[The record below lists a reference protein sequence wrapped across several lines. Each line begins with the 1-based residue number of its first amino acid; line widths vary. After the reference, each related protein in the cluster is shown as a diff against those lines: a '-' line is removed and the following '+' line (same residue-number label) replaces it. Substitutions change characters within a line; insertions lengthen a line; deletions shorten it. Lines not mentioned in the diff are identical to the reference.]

1 MVRNV
6 CDCSFSIAIISH
18 PRLFLQG
25 GNTVFAGGLPILVK
39 TAVLCHNEE
48 NVGFRNFWRG
58 EVFHAQGTCRDR
70 HAE

>member
-1 MVRNV
+1 M
-6 CDCSFSIAIISH
+6 
-18 PRLFLQG
+18 
-25 GNTVFAGGLPILVK
+25 FAGGLPILVK